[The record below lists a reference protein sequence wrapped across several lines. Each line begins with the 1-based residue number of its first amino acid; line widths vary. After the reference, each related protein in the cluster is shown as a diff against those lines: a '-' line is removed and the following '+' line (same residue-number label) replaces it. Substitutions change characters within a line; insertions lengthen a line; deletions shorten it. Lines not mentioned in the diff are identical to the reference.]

1 MNNAAKN
8 KKRKITAQSLKIRLS
23 VLQIYSIII
32 TIAFC
37 IMGIKYM
44 NQHNDYHKKLID
56 IESRYKYAIAM
67 ISDFNITI
75 DELMKISETLDSQ
88 NKALVEANQAYYDEL
103 EELREK
109 AELYDHY
116 SYAMVDSY
124 GNRTDITYDQLKTLE
139 ELMKDAKVNDPDL
152 ILSWVMT
159 ESGGKENAKNPNS
172 TAKGYGQF
180 LDGTSRFVYSDLLN
194 RSDWTPSVALDGE
207 TNLEMMVV
215 YIDYLYERNG
225 NDLYDA
231 IRSYRGKK
239 DISGYVNKIDSYL
252 MYNNKSVYQ
261 ISLNLKE

>member
-1 MNNAAKN
+1 MNNVTKN

-37 IMGIKYM
+37 IIGIMYM
-44 NQHNDYHKKLID
+44 NQHNNYHKKLLD

-67 ISDFNITI
+67 ISDYNITI
-75 DELMKISETLDSQ
+75 DELVKISETLDSQ
-88 NKALVEANQAYYDEL
+88 NKALVEANEAYYVEL

-116 SYAMVDSY
+116 SYAMVDSM

-139 ELMKDAKVNDPDL
+139 ELMEDSKVNDPDL

-207 TNLEMMVV
+207 TNLEMMVA

-225 NDLYDA
+225 NDLYDT

-239 DISGYVNKIDSYL
+239 DISGYVSKLDSYL
-252 MYNNKSVYQ
+252 AYNDKSVYQ